1 MGIVCV
7 ESFRCTQ
14 HYHFTNGLTR
24 YFLWNNLPHMA
35 TKKKPVMEA
44 RNIRLPNPV
53 WEKLKKLADAQHW
66 SVALYIRL
74 LIEDHIDGK

>member
-1 MGIVCV
+1 
-7 ESFRCTQ
+7 
-14 HYHFTNGLTR
+14 
-24 YFLWNNLPHMA
+24 MA